1 MNHSFRSIWSDTSGC
16 WIAVAETT
24 RARGKQARSAT
35 DRAGRLARRVAGRSP
50 LRIAA
55 LATALAALAA
65 GNAYASSCGDGTS
78 VASGGSCALGTFSPT
93 V

>member
-24 RARGKQARSAT
+24 RARGKQARSGT
-35 DRAGRLARRVAGRSP
+35 ARAGRSP

-55 LATALAALAA
+55 
-65 GNAYASSCGDGTS
+65 
-78 VASGGSCALGTFSPT
+78 
-93 V
+93 